1 SEAVEAFKQAIRIN
15 PDYADAHLGL
25 GVTYFIVGNNG
36 SALEEYRILK
46 ELDRDLANKLFNMIY
61 E

>member
-1 SEAVEAFKQAIRIN
+1 
-15 PDYADAHLGL
+15 
-25 GVTYFIVGNNG
+25 VTYFIVGNND